1 VGTSKVAASLRVERP
16 GGDLEVHDL
25 TGPADTAT
33 DGGTPVLVLAAHGIT
48 ANALSWQPVADEVSR
63 RSGPTAVRLLAP
75 DLRGR
80 AGSRGLRGPGGLGA
94 HVDDLIAVADAA
106 GADRVVL
113 LGHSMGAFVAAL
125 AAARHPDRVGAAV
138 LVDGGLALPTPAG
151 TDVDAMLHAVIGPA
165 MARLSMRFADEE
177 AYLDFWREH
186 PALRGTFDSPA
197 GDALSAYLLHDL
209 VRDGDGWVSSCVPDV
224 VRADG
229 ADVLSDAEVHRAVH
243 VAAAAAVPVEI
254 LWASRGM
261 LDEAQGLYDESRL
274 AALDVPSSVRVTA
287 VPGVNHYTVL
297 LGPAGV
303 RHVADAVERALAL
316 TP

>member
-1 VGTSKVAASLRVERP
+1 VGTSKAAASFRVERP

-25 TGPADTAT
+25 TRPADTGSEGSPPT
-33 DGGTPVLVLAAHGIT
+33 LVLAAHGIT

-63 RSGPTAVRLLAP
+63 RSSPTAVRFLAP

-80 AGSRGLRGPGGLGA
+80 AGSRELQGPWGLGA
-94 HVDDLIAVADAA
+94 HVDDLMAVADAA
-106 GADRVVL
+106 GAERVVL
-113 LGHSMGAFVAAL
+113 LGHSMGAFIAAL
-125 AAARHPDRVGAAV
+125 AAARHPGRVRAAV
-138 LVDGGLALPTPAG
+138 LVDGGLAFPTPAG

-165 MARLSMRFADEE
+165 MARLSMRFADEQ

-186 PALRGTFDSPA
+186 PALQATFASPA

-209 VRDGDGWVSSCVPDV
+209 VRDGDAWVSSCVPDA

-243 VAAAAAVPVEI
+243 VAAAAEVPVEH
-254 LWASRGM
+254 LWAARGM
-261 LDEAQGLYDESRL
+261 LDEDQGLYDESRL
-274 AALDVPSSVRVTA
+274 AALEVPPSVRVTA

-303 RHVADAVERALAL
+303 QSVADAVGRALACG
-316 TP
+316 